1 MIHVRGDIKRK
12 EMINMGFKDY
22 RNFAKR
28 NEEVKPQ
35 ETVEITE
42 QNDDV
47 QNEIVNDEITNIEPI
62 QNEITEPEVEKEEK
76 VEDKFVK
83 GIVTAGKLNVRREA
97 NKNADVLTI
106 VSKGTG
112 LEINVTKSTEDFYCV
127 KVIVNAELTT
137 GFVMKKFVNVK

>member
-1 MIHVRGDIKRK
+1 MIRVHGDTKRK

-28 NEEVKPQ
+28 NEEVKEPV
-35 ETVEITE
+35 TTE
-42 QNDDV
+42 QNDNV
-47 QNEIVNDEITNIEPI
+47 QNEIINDEVTNVEPI
-62 QNEITEPEVEKEEK
+62 QNEITEPEIEKEEK

-83 GIVTAGKLNVRREA
+83 GIVTAEKLNVRREA
-97 NKNADVLTI
+97 SKDADVLTI
-106 VSKGTG
+106 ISKGTG
-112 LEINVTKSTEDFYCV
+112 LEINLTKSTNDFYCV

>member
-42 QNDDV
+42 QND
-47 QNEIVNDEITNIEPI
+47 EITNIEPI
-62 QNEITEPEVEKEEK
+62 QNEITELEVEKEEK

-83 GIVTAGKLNVRREA
+83 GIVTAGKLNIRREA
-97 NKNADVLTI
+97 SKDADVLTI
-106 VSKGTG
+106 ISKGTG
-112 LEINVTKSTEDFYCV
+112 LEINITKSTEDFYCV

>member
-1 MIHVRGDIKRK
+1 MIRVHGDTKRK

-28 NEEVKPQ
+28 NEEVKEPV
-35 ETVEITE
+35 TTE
-42 QNDDV
+42 QNDNV
-47 QNEIVNDEITNIEPI
+47 QNEIINDEVTNVEPI
-62 QNEITEPEVEKEEK
+62 QNEITEPEIEKEEK

-97 NKNADVLTI
+97 SKDADVLTI
-106 VSKGTG
+106 ISKGTG
-112 LEINVTKSTEDFYCV
+112 LEINLTKSTNDFYCV

>member
-47 QNEIVNDEITNIEPI
+47 QNEITNIEPI

-97 NKNADVLTI
+97 SKDADVLTI
-106 VSKGTG
+106 ISKGTG
-112 LEINVTKSTEDFYCV
+112 LEINLTKSTEDFYCV
-127 KVIVNAELTT
+127 KVIVNAELAT